1 MVNFWSIVV
10 LVLLLSGGAMAIA
23 WARGLRRGSRDDR
36 ADWENMLAECK
47 NLRSQGVLGED
58 EYRKIRTLVK
68 HRGSS
73 S

>member
-1 MVNFWSIVV
+1 
-10 LVLLLSGGAMAIA
+10 
-23 WARGLRRGSRDDR
+23 
-36 ADWENMLAECK
+36 MLAECK